1 MVGTVDAWAGMNCEI
16 GLFWGYNIVMIDC
29 CLINDVSIYKNDF
42 ANVIYTSQSLKSDLW
57 DVILSKL

>member
-29 CLINDVSIYKNDF
+29 CLINDVSIY
-42 ANVIYTSQSLKSDLW
+42 YTKMTLRMLYT
-57 DVILSKL
+57 LLNH